1 MKEYEINETTVACM
15 SDSTRFIV
23 QNKENFTVR
32 ISPGL
37 KKRAHKYA
45 LENNYES
52 TSGLIRELLEHN
64 IDPKFRREQ
73 LKKDLIELSR
83 DPDIQHYFKLK

>member
-1 MKEYEINETTVACM
+1 VE
-15 SDSTRFIV
+15 
-23 QNKENFTVR
+23 NKENFTVR
-32 ISPGL
+32 MSPSL
-37 KKRAHKYA
+37 KKRAHTYA
-45 LENNYES
+45 SENNYES

-83 DPDIQHYFKLK
+83 DPDIQYHFKIK

>member
-32 ISPGL
+32 MSPGL
-37 KKRAHKYA
+37 KKRAYKYA
-45 LENNYES
+45 SENNYES
-52 TSGLIRELLEHN
+52 TSSLIRELLEN
-64 IDPKFRREQ
+64 NMDPKFRREQ

-83 DPDIQHYFKLK
+83 DPDFQQHFKIK

>member
-1 MKEYEINETTVACM
+1 MISV
-15 SDSTRFIV
+15 RLIV

-32 ISPGL
+32 MSPGL
-37 KKRAHKYA
+37 KKRAQKYA
-45 LENNYES
+45 SENNYES
-52 TSGLIRELLEHN
+52 TSGLIRELLENN

-83 DPDIQHYFKLK
+83 DPDIQQHFKIE